1 MNRLVKGCLA
11 AVMVAGAMSSTN
23 AAFITV
29 GEELNIGST
38 YEASASGATYGV
50 YLGYYAGNVGFHN
63 DTMASTVYKALN
75 TEDIIFSAKDDVLD
89 VLQSA
94 LTVHSSDESGSGF
107 SASDLVYSGNKVIG
121 GTWTSEL
128 GMTIYAVKGGNGY
141 TAWYRDDVVA
151 PSTGVFTTYGLK
163 NGDDFRDLSHLVGY
177 AGEQPANVPEPSMLS
192 LLGFGLLGLGFIRR
206 KKTDRFF

>member
-1 MNRLVKGCLA
+1 MNKLVMGCLA
-11 AVMVAGAMSSTN
+11 AVMVVGAMNVAS
-23 AAFITV
+23 AALITV
-29 GEELNIGST
+29 GEELNIGTT
-38 YEASASGATYGV
+38 YEVSASGATYGV
-50 YLGYYAGNVGFHN
+50 YLGYYTGNVGSQN
-63 DTMASTVYKALN
+63 DNMAATVYGALN
-75 TEDIIFSAKDDVLD
+75 TEVITFSAKEDVLD

-94 LTVHSSDESGSGF
+94 LTVYSSDESGSGF
-107 SASDLVYSGNKVIG
+107 SSSDLVYSGNKVIG

-128 GMTIYAVKGGNGY
+128 GITIYAVKGGNGY

-206 KKTDRFF
+206 KKS

>member
-1 MNRLVKGCLA
+1 MNKLVMGCLT
-11 AVMVAGAMSSTN
+11 AVMVVGAMNVAS
-23 AAFITV
+23 AALITV
-29 GEELNIGST
+29 GEELNIGTT
-38 YEASASGATYGV
+38 YEVSASGATYGV
-50 YLGYYAGNVGFHN
+50 YLGYYTGNVGSQN
-63 DTMASTVYKALN
+63 DNMAATVYGALN
-75 TEDIIFSAKDDVLD
+75 TEVITFSAKEDVLD

-107 SASDLVYSGNKVIG
+107 SASDLVYSGNKVLG

-128 GMTIYAVKGGNGY
+128 GITIYAVKGGNGY

-151 PSTGVFTTYGLK
+151 PSAGVFTTYGLK

-206 KKTDRFF
+206 KKS